1 MNYLAYLL
9 CAVLI
14 FPAVLLA
21 AALGAIRTAAAGTT
35 TFWGFLWE
43 VFKRFIDLIDSPFR
57 LLAILA
63 AILAFFAAGAIEAM
77 RVPAHFVIAALG
89 VAATAYFFWLAG
101 REAMGWLLFFVPS
114 LMGAGISVW
123 FACKR

>member
-9 CAVLI
+9 CAVLV

-21 AALGAIRTAAAGTT
+21 AALGAIRTVTAGTT
-35 TFWGFLWE
+35 TVWGFLWQ
-43 VFKRFIDLIDSPFR
+43 VFMALLGLIDSPLR
-57 LLAILA
+57 MLAILA
-63 AILAFFAAGAIEAM
+63 AVVVFFAAGAIEAI
-77 RVPAHFVIAALG
+77 RVPAHVVLAALG

-101 REAMGWLLFFVPS
+101 REAIGWLLFFIPS
-114 LMGAGISVW
+114 LMGAGLSVW

>member
-14 FPAVLLA
+14 FPAVVLG
-21 AALGAIRTAAAGTT
+21 AALAAIRTATAGTT
-35 TFWGFLWE
+35 SFWGFLWE
-43 VFKRFIDLIDSPFR
+43 LFKGFIDLIDSPMR

-63 AILAFFAAGAIEAM
+63 AFVAFFAAGAIETW
-77 RVPAHFVIAALG
+77 RIPAHYVIAALG
-89 VAATAYFFWLAG
+89 VAATAYFFWLTG
-101 REAMGWLLFFVPS
+101 REAIGWFWFFLPS
-114 LMGAGISVW
+114 LAGVGLSVW

>member
-21 AALGAIRTAAAGTT
+21 AALGAIRTATAGTT

-43 VFKRFIDLIDSPFR
+43 LFKGFIDLIDSPLR
-57 LLAILA
+57 LLAILT
-63 AILAFFAAGAIEAM
+63 AILAFFAAGAIETV
-77 RVPAHFVIAALG
+77 RVPAHYAIAALG

-101 REAMGWLLFFVPS
+101 REAIGWFLFFVPS
-114 LMGAGISVW
+114 LLGAGLSVW